1 MDTTVSSTG
10 AAQVGEDKLREYL
23 KRATADLRKA
33 RRRVRELEDPQP
45 VAIVAMAC
53 RYPGGA
59 DTPEALWD
67 LVASDGDAISPF
79 PVNRGWDLD
88 SLYDADP
95 DAEGKNYVQE
105 SGFLHDADQFDADFF
120 SINAREALIMDP
132 QQRLMLEVSW
142 EVLERAGIDPLS
154 VKGQRGGVFVG
165 AATVDYVTGNHKVPE
180 GLEGYIGVGSFAS
193 VVSGRVAYSLGL
205 EGPALTVDTAC
216 SSSLVA
222 LHLAVQA
229 LRAGECAFALAGG
242 VAVMPTPQGFI
253 AFSRQR
259 ALAPDGRCKS
269 FAAAADGFGPSEGA
283 GVLLLERLSDARR
296 NGHQVLAVLR
306 GSALNQD
313 GASNGL
319 TAPNGPSQER
329 VIRDALA
336 DARLSADQVDAV
348 EAHGTGT
355 RLGDPIEAQALLATY
370 GQGRADS
377 SALKLGSIKSNIGHT
392 AHAAGVAGVIKMV
405 QAMGNGLL
413 PRTLHVDQPSPFID
427 WSGGRVELLTEPLEW
442 KRGDRPRRAA
452 VSSFGISG
460 TNAHVILEEPQAEQ
474 PAADGGFVTDG
485 VAAAEPGGA
494 EGPLGSLAVV
504 PWPVSGRSPA
514 ALRGQAERLA
524 THVADTSAT
533 PDVGLSLA
541 TTRAAL
547 EHRSVVL
554 AADIAHARSLLGAVA
569 EGVPVPGVVTGVVR
583 PGAGRVVFVFPG
595 QGSQWA
601 GMAMGL
607 LESSPVFGARLAE
620 CDAALEPFVGASVV
634 DAIREGALDDVVVVQ
649 GALWA
654 VMVSLAAVWRSVG
667 VEPGAVI
674 GHSQGEIAAACVSG
688 ALSVEDA
695 ARVVALR
702 ARAIGGTL
710 SGRGGMVSVALPAE
724 AVRERIAR
732 WDGRISVASVNG
744 PSSTVVSGEVSALDE
759 LLASCEGDGVR
770 ARRIDVDYASHSV
783 QVDAIRDEVVEALAG
798 ITPTSSEIP
807 FYSTVTGGKLDTT
820 ALDAE
825 YWVTNL
831 RQEVRFDQTVRA
843 LLADGFGYF
852 VESSAHPV
860 LAVGLAETFEDAG
873 SDAVALGTLRRDEG
887 GQERFLTSLAEGWVR
902 GLPVDWRAVFAG
914 TPAHRVDL
922 PTYAFQHQH
931 FWLAEGYKNSGDA
944 SDLGLDTAG
953 HPLLGAALTVAGAD
967 RLLLTG
973 RLSTT
978 THPWLADHRV
988 GGKLLVPG
996 TAFVELALHAADVA
1010 GCGTVAELVL
1020 GSPLVL
1026 PERGSVQIQLSV
1038 AAPDAQGRRELE
1050 VHARPEGG
1058 EGAAEW
1064 TRHATATLAP
1074 AATAGS
1080 DDAALSGAAWPPPGA
1095 QTADTEGM
1103 YERAQESVYH
1113 FGPAFQG
1120 LRSAWRLG
1128 GTVYAEAA
1136 LPVELQQDAGKF
1148 GVHPALLD
1156 AALHA
1161 TGFGDLLDSS
1171 ATYLPFAWRDVT
1183 LHAVGAGAVR
1193 VRIAAAEGK
1202 DSLAVTLADADGAPV
1217 LSVGSLVMRPVSAD
1231 QLDTAGPGAD
1241 ADTKDALFHL
1251 DWQRLP
1257 LDAGAPTGAGWAVL
1271 GEDVH
1276 GLLPAL
1282 RAVDA
1287 VAAVH
1292 ATPADL
1298 AAAVTEGTPAPGLAL
1313 LSFGPPRSGGDLAAA
1328 THQVVTGTLALLQ
1341 DWLADDRLRDTRLVF
1356 VTRRAVAAAEDE
1368 DVDDLAHAAL
1378 WGLLRSAQAENPD
1391 RFLLLDL
1398 DGRDESRL
1406 RVGAA
1411 VNTAFDAGEPQVAL
1425 RAGVAFVPR
1434 LAPTDTGRLLRP
1446 PAGAAAWRLDTTAP
1460 GTLDAL
1466 ELLPHPEALAPLAD
1480 GQVRVSVRAAG
1491 VNFRDVL
1498 VSLGMVPGQARLGSE
1513 GAGLI
1518 TEIGPGVTGLAVGDR
1533 VMGLLHDPFGPCSVT
1548 DQRLVVRIPRG
1559 LSFEQAAGVPA
1570 VFLTAWYGLADLA
1583 GLAEGRRLL
1592 VHAATGGVGM
1602 AAAQLARYWGA
1613 EVFATAS
1620 EGKWDTLH
1628 RMGFEESHIASSRT
1642 LEFEEKFLAATHGHG
1657 MDVVLNSLAQ
1667 EFIDA
1672 SLRLLPEGGTFLEL
1686 GKTDP
1691 RDPGTV
1697 AADHPGVEYR
1707 RYDLIDAGA
1716 DRIAEILGKLVTLF
1730 ERRILRPLP
1739 IRTWDVRRAPEAFRL
1754 MSQAKHT
1761 GKLVLTVPK
1770 PLDADGTVL
1779 VTGGTG
1785 TLGGLAA
1792 RHLVTAWGVRH
1803 LLLTSRRGPDAP
1815 GAAELRA
1822 DLMESGAETVTLAA
1836 CDAADRDALAAVL
1849 AAVPAAHPLTAVVH
1863 TAGVLDDGV
1872 VGSLTPDQVA
1882 RVLRPKV
1889 DAVVNLAEL
1898 TRDLD
1903 LADLVLYSAGA
1914 GVLGNPGQ
1922 ANYAAANA
1930 FLDAF
1935 AHHRRAHG
1943 QPALSLAWGYWSES
1957 SELTGRLDEAQVARM
1972 TGSGVLP
1979 IDARHGM
1986 ALLDAARS
1994 AGAPLAVPTR
2004 LHLPTLR
2011 ARAAQAPVPS
2021 MLRELAAGG
2030 RRAAR
2035 RAAARSG
2042 APVEARSLAAR
2053 LAGRSQAEQRELL
2066 LDLVRSHASAVLGL
2080 SGTDPVGPSRAF
2092 KDLGVDSLTAVE
2104 LRNRLNAATGLTLP
2118 STLVFDCP
2126 SPSALAA
2133 RLHEELVEGAGED
2146 GGNAGADAEEA
2157 RIRELLA
2164 AIPFARLRATG
2175 VLDTLLRLA
2184 DTPEEPAESE
2194 GRREAIAD
2202 MDVDDL
2208 VRAALGDG

>member
-1 MDTTVSSTG
+1 MMDTTVSSAG
-10 AAQVGEDKLREYL
+10 AGQVGEDKLREYL

-45 VAIVAMAC
+45 IAIVAMAC
-53 RYPGGA
+53 RYPGGVE
-59 DTPEALWD
+59 TPDDLWQ
-67 LVASDGDAISPF
+67 LVAEDGDAITPF

-95 DAEGKNYVQE
+95 DAEGKNYVRE
-105 SGFLHDADQFDADFF
+105 GGFLHDADQFDADFF
-120 SINAREALIMDP
+120 SVNAREALIMDP
-132 QQRLMLEVSW
+132 QQRLMLEISW

-154 VKGQRGGVFVG
+154 VKGSRGGVFVG

-193 VVSGRVAYSLGL
+193 VVSGRVSYSLGL

-222 LHLAVQA
+222 MHLAVQA
-229 LRAGECAFALAGG
+229 LRSGECSFALAGG

-269 FAAAADGFGPSEGA
+269 FAGAADGFGPSEGA

-296 NGHQVLAVLR
+296 QGHHVLAVLR

-370 GQGRADS
+370 GRNRADS
-377 SALKLGSIKSNIGHT
+377 DALKLGSIKSNIGHT

-405 QAMGNGLL
+405 QAMRNGLL
-413 PRTLHVDQPSPFID
+413 PRTLHVDEPSPFID
-427 WSGGRVELLTEPLEW
+427 WSGGGVELLTEPLEW
-442 KRGDRPRRAA
+442 KRADRPRRAA

-460 TNAHVILEEPQAEQ
+460 TNAHVILEEPEHDGAQA
-474 PAADGGFVTDG
+474 V
-485 VAAAEPGGA
+485 AEPEVGPDRSPL
-494 EGPLGSLAVV
+494 GPLRVV
-504 PWPVSGRSPA
+504 PWLVSGRSA
-514 ALRGQAERLA
+514 DALREQAERLA
-524 THVADTSAT
+524 HHVGDSSRPA
-533 PDVGLSLA
+533 DVGLSLA
-541 TTRAAL
+541 TSRAAL
-547 EHRSVVL
+547 EHRGVAL
-554 AADIAHARSLLGAVA
+554 AAEAHQARGLLGSVA
-569 EGVPVPGVVTGVVR
+569 EGVAASGVVSGVVR
-583 PGAGRVVFVFPG
+583 PGSGRVAFVFPG

-601 GMAMGL
+601 GMALGL
-607 LESSPVFGARLAE
+607 LGSSPVFGARLAE
-620 CDAALEPFVGASVV
+620 CDAALRPHVGSSVV
-634 DAIREGALDDVVVVQ
+634 EAIREGVLDDVVVVQ

-654 VMVSLAAVWRSVG
+654 VMVSLAEVWRAAG

-674 GHSQGEIAAACVSG
+674 GHSQGEIAAACVAG

-702 ARAIGGTL
+702 AKAIRGTL
-710 SGRGGMVSVALPAE
+710 SGNGGMVSVALPAE
-724 AVRERIAR
+724 AVREQIAR
-732 WDGRISVASVNG
+732 FEGRISVASVNG
-744 PSSTVVSGEVSALDE
+744 PSSTVVSGEPEALDD
-759 LLASCEGDGVR
+759 LLAGCEAGGVR
-770 ARRIDVDYASHSV
+770 ARRIDVDYASHSA
-783 QVDAIRDEVVEALAG
+783 QVDAIRGEVVEALDG
-798 ITPTSSEIP
+798 IEPRSSQIP
-807 FYSTVTGGKLDTT
+807 FYSTVTGGKLETT
-820 ALDAE
+820 ALDAD

-831 RQEVRFDQTVRA
+831 RQEVRFDETVRA
-843 LLADGFGYF
+843 LLSDGFGYF
-852 VESSAHPV
+852 VESSPHPV
-860 LAVGLAETFEDAG
+860 LAVGLAETFEDAA
-873 SDAVALGTLRRDEG
+873 SDAVALGTLRREEG

-902 GLPVDWRAVFAG
+902 GLPVDWRSVFAG

-922 PTYAFQHQH
+922 PTYAFQHQRY
-931 FWLAEGYKNSGDA
+931 WLAEGYKNSGDA
-944 SDLGLDTAG
+944 SDLGLEAAG
-953 HPLLGAALTVAGAD
+953 HPLLGAALPVAGAD

-973 RLSTT
+973 RLSTA

-988 GGKLLVPG
+988 GGRLLLPG
-996 TAFVELALHAADVA
+996 TAFVELALHAADLA
-1010 GCGTVAELVL
+1010 GCGTVAELTL

-1026 PERGSVQIQLSV
+1026 PERGNVQVQLSV
-1038 AAPDAQGRRELE
+1038 AAPDARGRRELE

-1058 EGAAEW
+1058 ETPAEW

-1074 AATAGS
+1074 AADAADGGA
-1080 DDAALSGAAWPPPGA
+1080 DAALGGTAWPPPGA
-1095 QTADTEGM
+1095 VAADTEGM
-1103 YERAQESVYH
+1103 YERARESVYA

-1128 GTVYAEAA
+1128 DAVYAEAA
-1136 LPVELQQDAGKF
+1136 LPVELHQDAGRF

-1161 TGFGDLLDSS
+1161 TGFGDFLDSS

-1193 VRIAAAEGK
+1193 VRVTAAEGQ
-1202 DSLAVTLADADGAPV
+1202 DSLRLTLADADGAPV
-1217 LSVGSLVMRPVSAD
+1217 LSVGSLVMRPVSAA
-1231 QLDTAGPGAD
+1231 QLDAAGPEAD
-1241 ADTKDALFHL
+1241 ADIKDALFQL

-1271 GEDVH
+1271 GDDVH

-1287 VAAVH
+1287 VAEVR
-1292 ATPADL
+1292 TGPVEL
-1298 AAAVTEGTPAPGLAL
+1298 AAAIAEGAPAPGLAL
-1313 LSFGPPRSGGDLAAA
+1313 LSFGTPKPGGDLAA
-1328 THQVVTGTLALLQ
+1328 TTRDVVTDALALLQ
-1341 DWLADDRLRDTRLVF
+1341 EWLADDRLRGTRLAL

-1368 DVDDLAHAAL
+1368 DVEDLAHAAL
-1378 WGLLRSAQAENPD
+1378 WGLLRSAQAENPG

-1411 VNTAFDAGEPQVAL
+1411 LNSAIAADEQQIAL
-1425 RAGVAFVPR
+1425 RVGVATVPR
-1434 LAPTDTGRLLRP
+1434 LAPTDTTRLLRP

-1466 ELLPHPEALAPLAD
+1466 ALIPHPEALAPLEE

-1518 TEIGPGVTGLAVGDR
+1518 TEVGPGVTKLAVGDR

-1570 VFLTAWYGLADLA
+1570 VFLTAWFGLADLA
-1583 GLAEGRRLL
+1583 GLAEGQRLL

-1628 RMGFEESHIASSRT
+1628 RMGFEESRIASSRT

-1691 RDPGTV
+1691 RDADTV
-1697 AADHPGVEYR
+1697 AADHPGVAYR

-1716 DRIAEILGKLVTLF
+1716 DRIAEILGKLVALF

-1739 IRTWDVRRAPEAFRL
+1739 VRTWDVRRAPEAFRL

-1770 PLDADGTVL
+1770 PLDPDGTVL

-1785 TLGGLAA
+1785 TLGSIAA

-1815 GAAELRA
+1815 GAVQLRAEL
-1822 DLMESGAETVTLAA
+1822 LESGAESVTVTA

-1849 AAVPAAHPLTAVVH
+1849 NAVPADRPLTAVVH
-1863 TAGVLDDGV
+1863 TAGVLDDGM
-1872 VGSLTPDQVA
+1872 VGSLTSEQVD

-1889 DAVVNLAEL
+1889 DAVVNLADL
-1898 TRDLD
+1898 TRESD
-1903 LADLVLYSAGA
+1903 LAEVVLYSAGA

-1930 FLDAF
+1930 FLDAY

-1943 QPALSLAWGYWSES
+1943 QPALSLAWGYWSEV
-1957 SELTGRLDEAQVARM
+1957 SELTGRLDEQQVARM

-1979 IDARHGM
+1979 IDARRGM
-1986 ALLDAARS
+1986 ALLDAARGTGT
-1994 AGAPLAVPTR
+1994 ALAVPTR

-2011 ARAAQAPVPS
+2011 DQAGQAPVPG
-2021 MLRELAAGG
+2021 MLRALVAGG
-2030 RRAAR
+2030 RPAGR
-2035 RAAARSG
+2035 RAAARST
-2042 APVEARSLAAR
+2042 APVEARSLAAK
-2053 LAGRSQAEQRELL
+2053 LAGRPAAEQREHL

-2133 RLHEELVEGAGED
+2133 RLHEELVEGSADVAGPPS
-2146 GGNAGADAEEA
+2146 ADSEEA
-2157 RIRELLA
+2157 RIRGLLA
-2164 AIPFARLRATG
+2164 TVPFARLRAAG

-2184 DTPEEPAESE
+2184 DTPDAPEEPEAREE
-2194 GRREAIAD
+2194 RREAIAD

-2208 VRAALGDG
+2208 VRAALGER